1 MNATANLLAV
11 SPALRVMR
19 VDWMI
24 VQQKRIAAGY
34 AWEPEAQA
42 RVKAAQQ
49 PRLANEEIPK

>member
-1 MNATANLLAV
+1 MNAPANLLAV
-11 SPALRVMR
+11 SPAIRATR
-19 VDWMI
+19 IDWMI

-49 PRLANEEIPK
+49 SNKGTPK